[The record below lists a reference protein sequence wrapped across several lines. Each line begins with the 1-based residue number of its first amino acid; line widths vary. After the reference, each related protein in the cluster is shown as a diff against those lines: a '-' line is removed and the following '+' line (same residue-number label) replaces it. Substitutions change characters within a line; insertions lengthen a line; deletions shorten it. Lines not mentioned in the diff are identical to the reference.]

1 MLKYSFD
8 HKPRPLDCTLLTSN
22 SPSIFRIYNLLFIPP
37 FNHLQPSPHS
47 PFYKKKSSATKE
59 ETHSSNENPPTLF
72 SFFSNPQLSLLHSP
86 ASHTHIHTLSLSLAF
101 PLTQLGDSC
110 KKKTGKGKRK
120 IIWRNFQSQVISSF
134 FHFPSNTSIP
144 FFSPSPTSC
153 YWCYFWVLL
162 IFSLFHP
169 SKLRW

>member
-1 MLKYSFD
+1 MLKYSFN

-86 ASHTHIHTLSLSLAF
+86 ASHTHIHTLSLSSISTHTTGGLLQEKDRKREEENNLKKFPIASHLFVF
-101 PLTQLGDSC
+101 PL
-110 KKKTGKGKRK
+110 
-120 IIWRNFQSQVISSF
+120 
-134 FHFPSNTSIP
+134 SIQ
-144 FFSPSPTSC
+144 
-153 YWCYFWVLL
+153 Y
-162 IFSLFHP
+162 
-169 SKLRW
+169 